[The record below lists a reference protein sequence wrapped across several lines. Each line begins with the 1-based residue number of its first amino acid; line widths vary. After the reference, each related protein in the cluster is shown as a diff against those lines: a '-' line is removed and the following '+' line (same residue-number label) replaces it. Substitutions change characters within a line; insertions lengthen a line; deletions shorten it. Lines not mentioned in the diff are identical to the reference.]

1 MILFQIGHLPIFSH
15 LNEFESD
22 LGMISDLSWELP
34 TVDFRLGGT
43 INLGNRDANYNV
55 PTVTV
60 SGDIIGSDDYP
71 ISLVRKE
78 LEVLGGQKHIPF
90 IAFELIDD
98 FYGNNPA
105 LVWYVCFGSIATY
118 SRNFSL
124 RSSNAIDTLP
134 VSLTLVLETPWK
146 ALNSTYWKYVQSGIE
161 YNYPLTSVSGE
172 APLMGKDI
180 KESWIFYY
188 LSPTDEADYYDIT
201 ELITQGTSLNRY
213 ALNYTALSGLPSQ
226 LTINTTPY
234 VWNTFPTTLYFFKN
248 LPTSNTDIT
257 LSVSQYRPYSS
268 EVMISEDSVFN
279 CQELNT
285 LMAVKGYTGLLTTDI
300 VVLGNVRYFPG
311 FVIRGGTILSDVKIN
326 ASFPGNSF
334 GQLYTET
341 NKISVDS
348 AVSTIQF
355 AMYTTFNRI

>member
-1 MILFQIGHLPIFSH
+1 MILFQIGHLPIFSR
-15 LNEFESD
+15 LNQFESD
-22 LGMISDLSWELP
+22 LGMISDLSWKIPAIEQ
-34 TVDFRLGGT
+34 RLGGT
-43 INLGNRDANYNV
+43 INLGNRDANYNM

-60 SGDIIGSDDYP
+60 TGDLIGSDDYP

-105 LVWYVCFGSIATY
+105 LVWYVCYGSIATY

-124 RSSNAIDTLP
+124 RSDNSLDTLP
-134 VSLTLVLETPWK
+134 VALTLVIETPWR

-172 APLMGKDI
+172 APLLGKDI
-180 KESWIFYY
+180 KENWIFYY

-201 ELITQGTSLNRY
+201 ELLTQGTSINRY
-213 ALNYTALSGLPSQ
+213 GLGWTTLATLPST
-226 LTINTTPY
+226 LTVNTTPY
-234 VWNTFPTTLYFFKN
+234 VWNTFPTTLYFFKS
-248 LPTSNTDIT
+248 LPITDTDVTI
-257 LSVSQYRPYSS
+257 SVEQYRPYSS
-268 EVMISEDSVFN
+268 ELMISEESVFN
-279 CQELNT
+279 CQDLDT
-285 LMAVKGYTGLLTTDI
+285 LMADKGYTGLLTTDI
-300 VVLGNVRYFPG
+300 IVLGNLRYFPG
-311 FVIRGGTILSDVKIN
+311 FVIRGGTILSDVKID
-326 ASFPGNSF
+326 ATFPGNSF

-348 AVSTIQF
+348 ANTSIEF
-355 AMYTTFNRI
+355 SMYTTFNRI